1 MVKNRSLIALAI
13 ALCMSISL
21 ISSASAVDNNDGLKK
36 GISPI
41 TEDVSAFLDNS
52 PTTQT
57 MVVSERQIIDQMLA
71 DATITRSDLNNDL
84 FALASQTE
92 DSLSKMGYSKEQ
104 IELISS
110 YEEGEDAY
118 THIFE
123 SAPGARSAADADVT
137 FRYGLAGNNTRRDLT
152 IAYDMKW
159 SDCPFWTFTDSFG
172 VGWIATDSMSKEVI
186 TKIDSC
192 MAQVNYY
199 TVDGEYA
206 YLYRDVE
213 MNDFSNCVIIG
224 NPILGSANGNYGKHI
239 GGKTEISTQS
249 GSYNIDTIQIFV
261 AYGHTMM
268 TFDLSWDVS
277 LSFDISDIGIS
288 FGPSIDVE
296 QEIMAQGKHTFK
308 YNAQGDIVA

>member
-1 MVKNRSLIALAI
+1 
-13 ALCMSISL
+13 
-21 ISSASAVDNNDGLKK
+21 
-36 GISPI
+36 
-41 TEDVSAFLDNS
+41 
-52 PTTQT
+52 
-57 MVVSERQIIDQMLA
+57 
-71 DATITRSDLNNDL
+71 
-84 FALASQTE
+84 
-92 DSLSKMGYSKEQ
+92 
-104 IELISS
+104 
-110 YEEGEDAY
+110 
-118 THIFE
+118 
-123 SAPGARSAADADVT
+123 
-137 FRYGLAGNNTRRDLT
+137 
-152 IAYDMKW
+152 
-159 SDCPFWTFTDSFG
+159 
-172 VGWIATDSMSKEVI
+172 
-186 TKIDSC
+186 